1 MKELLE
7 RLTKG
12 ETTVDEVIKAI
23 ENDKKDYVPRS
34 RLNDKNEEIKQ
45 LQDQIKERDG
55 QVEQLKK
62 AVKGNEDFEKK
73 IADLQKKNE
82 DWESKYKQT
91 QIDTAIKLAA
101 KDAKDPADVLA
112 FVKRE
117 GLELN
122 EDGTVKG
129 LDEALKGLRESKPYL
144 FGEETP
150 GLRGRTP
157 HTPPNPNEKHTMN
170 PWSKETFNLTE
181 QGKLLRENPEL
192 AKQLQETAN

>member
-7 RLTKG
+7 KLAKG
-12 ETTVDEVIKAI
+12 EITVDEVLAAI
-23 ENDKKDYVPRS
+23 DNDKKDYVPRS
-34 RLNDKNEEIKQ
+34 RLNEKNEEIKQ
-45 LQDQIKERDG
+45 LQSQIKERDE

-62 AVKGNEDFEKK
+62 AVKGNEKLEQT
-73 IADLQKKNE
+73 IADLQKQNE
-82 DWESKYKQT
+82 EWESKYKQS

-112 FVKRE
+112 FVNRE

-144 FGEETP
+144 FESP
-150 GLRGRTP
+150 GLSGRTP
-157 HTPPNPNEKHTMN
+157 VTTTESKQTVVN
-170 PWSKETFNLTE
+170 PWKKETFNLTE
-181 QGKLLRENPEL
+181 QGRLLRENPEL
-192 AKQLQETAN
+192 AKQLQESAN

>member
-7 RLTKG
+7 KLAKG
-12 ETTVDEVIKAI
+12 EATVDEVLAAI
-23 ENDKKDYVPRS
+23 DNDKKDYVPRS
-34 RLNDKNEEIKQ
+34 RLNEKNEEIKQ
-45 LQDQIKERDG
+45 LQNQIKERDE

-62 AVKGNEDFEKK
+62 AVKGNEKLEQT
-73 IADLQKKNE
+73 IADLQKQNE
-82 DWESKYKQT
+82 EWESKYKQS

-112 FVKRE
+112 FVNRE

-144 FGEETP
+144 FESP

-157 HTPPNPNEKHTMN
+157 NPPKDNQQTVVN
-170 PWSKETFNLTE
+170 PWKKETFNLTE
-181 QGKLLRENPEL
+181 QGRLLRENPEL
-192 AKQLQETAN
+192 AKQLQESAN